1 MSNAMKQNDIQ
12 KTIRYI
18 LKNIDDSK
26 RVIEAAYK
34 VRGNLTDLALNGH
47 IAEQE
52 FYKISSLLT
61 PQSRSLIWQN
71 YFMAKHNCK
80 SINRNE
86 NKGDFEKNGM
96 FYEYKASG
104 YNRNNAVNIIQIRLW
119 QNCDY
124 VIQAISDESV
134 VTFVL
139 THHQMEEETK
149 KLMTSSAHGTPAVT
163 SVNPRNELRVT
174 LRRDSEDW
182 DRWMKRYHR
191 DALA

>member
-1 MSNAMKQNDIQ
+1 MKQNDIQ

-80 SINRNE
+80 SIPE
-86 NKGDFEKNGM
+86 
-96 FYEYKASG
+96 
-104 YNRNNAVNIIQIRLW
+104 
-119 QNCDY
+119 
-124 VIQAISDESV
+124 
-134 VTFVL
+134 
-139 THHQMEEETK
+139 
-149 KLMTSSAHGTPAVT
+149 
-163 SVNPRNELRVT
+163 
-174 LRRDSEDW
+174 
-182 DRWMKRYHR
+182 
-191 DALA
+191 

>member
-1 MSNAMKQNDIQ
+1 MKQKDIQ

-34 VRGNLTDLALNGH
+34 IRGNLIDLALNGH
-47 IAEQE
+47 IVERE

-61 PQSRSLIWQN
+61 PQSRSFIWQN
-71 YFMAKHNCK
+71 YFVAKHNCK

-86 NKGDFEKNGM
+86 NKGDFEKNGRS
-96 FYEYKASG
+96 YEYKASG
-104 YNRNNAVNIIQIRLW
+104 YNQDNSVNIIQIRLW
-119 QNCDY
+119 QDCDY

-139 THHQMEEETK
+139 THRQMEEETK
-149 KLMTSSAHGTPAVT
+149 RLKVSSAHGTPAVT
-163 SVNPRNELRVT
+163 SVNPRNELRMT

-182 DRWMKRYHR
+182 DRWMKRYRR
-191 DALA
+191 DAFA

>member
-1 MSNAMKQNDIQ
+1 MKQKDIQ

-18 LKNIDDSK
+18 LKNIDNSK
-26 RVIEAAYK
+26 RVIEAAYEI
-34 VRGNLTDLALNGH
+34 RGHLIDLALNGR

-71 YFMAKHNCK
+71 YFIAKHNCK

-86 NKGDFEKNGM
+86 NKGDFEKNGI

-104 YNRNNAVNIIQIRLW
+104 YNRDNSVNIIQIRLW
-119 QNCDY
+119 QECDY

-139 THHQMEEETK
+139 THRQMKEETK
-149 KLMTSSAHGTPAVT
+149 KLKASSAHGTPAVT
-163 SVNPRNELRVT
+163 SVSRHIELRMT

-182 DRWMKRYHR
+182 NRWMKRYHR